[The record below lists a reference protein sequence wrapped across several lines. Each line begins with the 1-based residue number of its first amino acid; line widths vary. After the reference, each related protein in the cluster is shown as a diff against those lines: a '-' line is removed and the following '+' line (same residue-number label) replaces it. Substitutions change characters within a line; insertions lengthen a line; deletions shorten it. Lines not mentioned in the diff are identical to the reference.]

1 MILPLTCPILFLN
14 CVIIVPRAV
23 AQSYSKLGFTPQV
36 IFELEQGLP
45 FTFLYVTCAVFE
57 LKSLGAAAQTCHLIL
72 ALCSEGCSTLAE
84 EKVNSNGNVKKK
96 NGALQNWRARES
108 VLSDHVVIFCTQ
120 CLCKTTFIRRKVR
133 INGKSWDKCSRQ
145 SIWLTDGV

>member
-1 MILPLTCPILFLN
+1 M
-14 CVIIVPRAV
+14 
-23 AQSYSKLGFTPQV
+23 

-96 NGALQNWRARES
+96 KKVHYRTGELENQFFPTTLS
-108 VLSDHVVIFCTQ
+108 FFVLSVFAK
-120 CLCKTTFIRRKVR
+120 LLLSEE
-133 INGKSWDKCSRQ
+133 KS
-145 SIWLTDGV
+145 G